1 MQCMLKNVF
10 RDFQNSDKMRVSVFS
25 VFAHS
30 FVTLVCSGPP
40 VFNLYR
46 VFSMVCLSHCHSV
59 IGLFV
64 YHSRSVLV
72 ILSFFQSVFTS
83 HTGSGLVL
91 WSLMYRPYLRLV
103 PYSLAVSLVIVSK
116 IGCVS
121 P

>member
-1 MQCMLKNVF
+1 MLKNVI
-10 RDFQNSDKMRVSVFS
+10 RGFQNSDKMRVSVFS

-30 FVTLVCSGPP
+30 FVTLVCSGLPG
-40 VFNLYR
+40 FNLYR
-46 VFSMVCLSHCHSV
+46 VFSMVCLSRCHSV

-72 ILSFFQSVFTS
+72 YLSFYLQYVFTS

-103 PYSLAVSLVIVSK
+103 LYSLAVSLVIVSK
-116 IGCVS
+116 NGCVS